1 MAYGFRCV
9 RYGQELNVIK
19 ESSSFLHV
27 FQGEDMWREYV
38 DLEHSTCYNITN
50 HWNALT
56 DGHTKYVFRAYFD
69 DEQLFDLDSDPHEMT
84 NLAGKAEWE
93 GTLRQWRERM
103 VEQFE
108 REGRGPDW
116 VEDGKLVR
124 RTKGQ
129 LYSPNYPHTTK
140 NPPTIPDTNWGD

>member
-1 MAYGFRCV
+1 
-9 RYGQELNVIK
+9 
-19 ESSSFLHV
+19 
-27 FQGEDMWREYV
+27 MWREYL

-69 DEQLFDLDSDPHEMT
+69 DEQLFDLASDPHEMT
-84 NLAGKAEWE
+84 NLAGEAKW
-93 GTLRQWRERM
+93 GPTLEQWRGRM

-108 REGRGPDW
+108 REGRGPAW
-116 VEDGKLVR
+116 VVDGKLVR

-129 LYSPNYPHTTK
+129 IYSPNYPGSTI
-140 NPPTIPDTNWGD
+140 NLPPTANTD